1 MTANIQV
8 RRGEKSERTSR
19 SVRSLGEGLGSED
32 NAINAIR
39 FVLAV
44 LVLVS
49 HAGVISGNIPSLPI
63 GGLGGWAVDGFF
75 LISGFFIAG
84 SGMRSSWF
92 SFGVRRLARIYPGYW
107 VQLLAVGL
115 VFAPLAVLLGSGRWS
130 ISSAADYIAANV
142 STFELIW
149 VTEGA
154 DLPHYDAWNGS
165 MWTLSYEL
173 TAYLVCGLLVAVPWV
188 RRHFAVV
195 AAVGLVGTTVF
206 LLTAE
211 PLLDVTTNHYLR
223 LARLGSYFCVGML
236 AYALRDR
243 LRFGPGLVALAG
255 AVVAVL
261 YMVPWGE
268 HVAQIPLM
276 VLLLG
281 LGVLLPTRLG
291 SRNDLSYGYYLYAFP
306 IQQLVAI
313 VLGDRGNWWTHML
326 IAAAL
331 TAGAAAFSWFLVE
344 RPAIRGARRFVIWA
358 RGRWWLPIPA

>member
-1 MTANIQV
+1 
-8 RRGEKSERTSR
+8 
-19 SVRSLGEGLGSED
+19 
-32 NAINAIR
+32 
-39 FVLAV
+39 
-44 LVLVS
+44 
-49 HAGVISGNIPSLPI
+49 
-63 GGLGGWAVDGFF
+63 
-75 LISGFFIAG
+75 
-84 SGMRSSWF
+84 MRSTWF

-130 ISSAADYIAANV
+130 VSAAADYVITNA

-149 VTEGA
+149 VMEGSVF
-154 DLPHYDAWNGS
+154 PHYDAWNGS

-173 TAYLVCGLLVAVPWV
+173 TAYLVCGLLVAVKWV
-188 RRHFAVV
+188 RKHFVAV
-195 AAVGLVGTTVF
+195 AAVGFIGTMLF

-243 LRFGPGLVALAG
+243 LRFGPGPVALAG
-255 AVVAVL
+255 VLAAVL
-261 YMVPWGE
+261 YAVPWGGE
-268 HVAQIPLM
+268 HAAQVPLM

-281 LGVLLPTRLG
+281 LGVLLPIRFG

-313 VLGDRGNWWTHML
+313 ALGGDRGSWWAHMM
-326 IAAAL
+326 IAAVL

-344 RPAIRGARRFVIWA
+344 RPAIRGARSFVMWV

>member
-1 MTANIQV
+1 MTANVQA
-8 RRGEKSERTSR
+8 RRGEQTESSPRSGRT
-19 SVRSLGEGLGSED
+19 LGEGLGSED

-39 FVLAV
+39 LVLAI

-49 HAGVISGNIPSLPI
+49 HTGAISGILPRLPI
-63 GGLGGWAVDGFF
+63 AGLGGWAVDGFF

-130 ISSAADYIAANV
+130 ISAAADYIATNA
-142 STFELIW
+142 STFELVW
-149 VTEGA
+149 MTEGA
-154 DLPHYDAWNGS
+154 ELPHDDAWNGS

-173 TAYLVCGLLVAVPWV
+173 TAYLMCGLLVAVPWV
-188 RRHFAVV
+188 RKRFAIV
-195 AAVGLVGTTVF
+195 AAVGLVGTTLF

-211 PLLDVTTNHYLR
+211 PFLDVTTNHYLR

-243 LRFGPGLVALAG
+243 LRFGPWLVALAG
-255 AVVAVL
+255 AVVTVL
-261 YMVPWGE
+261 YLTPGGE
-268 HVAQIPLM
+268 HVAQVPLM

-281 LGVLLPTRLG
+281 LGILLPTRLG

-306 IQQLVAI
+306 IQQIVAI
-313 VLGDRGNWWTHML
+313 SLGDRGNWWAHML

-344 RPAIRGARRFVIWA
+344 RPAIRGARRFVAWA